1 MAHGVLRGFLLRFA
15 LLLLSYVKFN
25 SVRFCF
31 GKKAY
36 MSCENRFVSQK

>member
-25 SVRFCF
+25 SVCF